1 MARRCMKMR
10 DWRPALR
17 FGRLDADDLDFEA
30 AEVGVVV
37 FADAVGEIDEAA
49 LLEAELDGAPGK
61 APADGAD
68 GSDGSGAGRQAAS
81 GLI

>member
-10 DWRPALR
+10 DWKPALR
-17 FGRLDADDLDFEA
+17 FGRLEAEGLNFQA
-30 AEVGVVV
+30 AEVGMVV
-37 FADAVGEIDEAA
+37 FADAVGDINEAA
-49 LLEAELDGAPGK
+49 LLEAKLDGAPGK

-68 GSDGSGAGRQAAS
+68 GSYGRGAGRQAAS